1 MIVRS
6 YSRKRVGLLFG
17 TVIARSELHGEANY
31 GTALLLFL
39 WRKMSK
45 QRWYRDG
52 RLPLWP
58 DVVFLGKWPCE
69 LENVM
74 SLRKHFLSI
83 ESIR

>member
-1 MIVRS
+1 MIARS

-45 QRWYRDG
+45 
-52 RLPLWP
+52 
-58 DVVFLGKWPCE
+58 VVSRRPFAVLARCRFLGKMA
-69 LENVM
+69 VRT
-74 SLRKHFLSI
+74 RKRHVVEKAFFVNW
-83 ESIR
+83 